1 MEPTF
6 VRKPLLA
13 VKSNLLFDLAS
24 ALNVELEVPMGKRWS
39 VAGEWMFPWWRS
51 NKSDLTMQ
59 LLAGH
64 GEIRY
69 WLGDRAKRDVM
80 TGWHLGLYGGGGKF
94 DFQVFNDDGS
104 QGDFFDAG
112 LSLGYAHR
120 IGRSRSLRMEYTLGV
135 GYLRSNYEAYD
146 RVRDTK
152 YGDIKVVRYPWE
164 TRRLNWI
171 GPTRA
176 RISLV
181 WLLHYRKR
189 RLQNEKHT
197 DYIGSCRRSG
207 ALLLLARRPLL
218 CHRRPRHRPYRG
230 RLDSGAA
237 DAQRRFGIRVRPQ
250 RRGFRRGRATT
261 PGKWTSHCPKAP
273 IVLSC

>member
-39 VAGEWMFPWWRS
+39 VAGEWMFSWWRS

-181 WLLHYRKR
+181 WLLHYRKK
-189 RLQNEKHT
+189 EVAK
-197 DYIGSCRRSG
+197 
-207 ALLLLARRPLL
+207 
-218 CHRRPRHRPYRG
+218 
-230 RLDSGAA
+230 
-237 DAQRRFGIRVRPQ
+237 
-250 RRGFRRGRATT
+250 
-261 PGKWTSHCPKAP
+261 
-273 IVLSC
+273 

>member
-80 TGWHLGLYGGGGKF
+80 TGWHLGLYGGG
-94 DFQVFNDDGS
+94 
-104 QGDFFDAG
+104 
-112 LSLGYAHR
+112 
-120 IGRSRSLRMEYTLGV
+120 
-135 GYLRSNYEAYD
+135 
-146 RVRDTK
+146 
-152 YGDIKVVRYPWE
+152 
-164 TRRLNWI
+164 
-171 GPTRA
+171 
-176 RISLV
+176 
-181 WLLHYRKR
+181 
-189 RLQNEKHT
+189 
-197 DYIGSCRRSG
+197 
-207 ALLLLARRPLL
+207 
-218 CHRRPRHRPYRG
+218 
-230 RLDSGAA
+230 
-237 DAQRRFGIRVRPQ
+237 
-250 RRGFRRGRATT
+250 
-261 PGKWTSHCPKAP
+261 
-273 IVLSC
+273 

>member
-13 VKSNLLFDLAS
+13 VKSNLLFDLAL

-39 VAGEWMFPWWRS
+39 VAGEWMFPWWQS
-51 NKSDLTMQ
+51 DKSDLTMQ

-181 WLLHYRKR
+181 WLLHYRKK
-189 RLQNEKHT
+189 EVAK
-197 DYIGSCRRSG
+197 
-207 ALLLLARRPLL
+207 
-218 CHRRPRHRPYRG
+218 
-230 RLDSGAA
+230 
-237 DAQRRFGIRVRPQ
+237 
-250 RRGFRRGRATT
+250 
-261 PGKWTSHCPKAP
+261 
-273 IVLSC
+273 